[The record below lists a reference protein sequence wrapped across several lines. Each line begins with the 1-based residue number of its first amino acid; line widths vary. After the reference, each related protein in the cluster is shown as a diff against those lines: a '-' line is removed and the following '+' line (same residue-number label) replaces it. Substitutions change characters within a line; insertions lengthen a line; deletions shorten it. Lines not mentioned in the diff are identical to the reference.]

1 MKKYL
6 LLLLLPLIFCASC
19 TEDGRFLPEWL
30 NTGNLE
36 TTTYSIDLTRD
47 TLLHTAKGAEIR
59 IAAGSI
65 TAGSSKTVKLA
76 IQEAYNITD
85 MIKAGL
91 TTQSSSKPLSSGG
104 MISIKV
110 EESEARIV
118 KPLQVKIPSENA
130 ERNMQLFRGNEDK
143 DGHVDWVDPQ
153 PLAPPKVF
161 DTIAAGKALFNNNC
175 RACHELTKDATGP
188 SLAFITRRRDKAWLK
203 QFIHNSA
210 KLIAD
215 GDPLANCLYRKWN
228 KTAMTAFPTLTDAEL
243 ESLYR
248 YIEQESRY
256 LNPADFPDFKAS
268 LDSCAVYANTK
279 KALQGKRKELIAG
292 NGAEVVY
299 HYADSLYHVFNGPEN
314 MVVPKADFSTYY
326 QFNITNFGWYN
337 VDAFIM
343 DMPGFVPSSLK
354 ARLGGDFRGHTNIYL
369 IIPGAKVFV
378 SGGLLK
384 DETEVYGFFTDDG
397 ALPLPQ
403 GQEAYLMAFTENEDR
418 ITFGLTRFTT
428 DRNLELT
435 VTPAVISKEEMNSR
449 IKALNLDKLRIEA
462 ADAPNADSIRK
473 VDRQLKDVELL
484 KPKGSD
490 CSCLLP
496 VADSSLGDGGNEVR
510 R

>member
-6 LLLLLPLIFCASC
+6 FLLLPVLFCASC

-30 NTGNLE
+30 DTGNLE
-36 TTTYSIDLTRD
+36 TTSYNIDLTRD
-47 TLLHTAKGAEIR
+47 TLLRTARGAEIR

-65 TAGSSKTVKLA
+65 TAGSKKTVKLA
-76 IQEAYNITD
+76 IQEAYSITD
-85 MIKAGL
+85 MIRAGL
-91 TTQSSSKPLSSGG
+91 TTQSGNKPLSSGG
-104 MISIKV
+104 MISIKA
-110 EESEARIV
+110 EEPEARIV

-130 ERNMQLFRGNEDK
+130 ERNMQLFKGREDK

-161 DTIAAGKALFNNNC
+161 DTIAAGKALFDNNC
-175 RACHELTKDATGP
+175 RACHGLTKDATGP
-188 SLAFITRRRDKAWLK
+188 SLAFITRRRSKEWLT

-210 KLIAD
+210 RLIAD

-243 ESLYR
+243 ENLYR
-248 YIEQESRY
+248 YIDQESRH

-268 LDSCAVYANTK
+268 FDSCAVYANTK
-279 KALQGKRKELIAG
+279 KALQEKREVLISQ
-292 NGAEVVY
+292 NGPEVVY
-299 HYADSLYHVFNGPEN
+299 HYTDSLYHIFKGPEN
-314 MVVPKADFSTYY
+314 MVLPKADFSTYY

-343 DMPGFVPSSLK
+343 DLPGFVPSNLK
-354 ARLGGDFRGHTNIYL
+354 AKLGGNFRGHTNIYL
-369 IIPGAKVFV
+369 IIPGSKVFV

-397 ALPLPQ
+397 ALPLPR
-403 GQEAYLMAFTENEDR
+403 GQEAYLMAFTEKDDQ
-418 ITFGLTRFTT
+418 ITFGLTHFITS
-428 DRNLELT
+428 RNLALT
-435 VTPAVISKEEMNSR
+435 VTPAAISKEEMNSR

-496 VADSSLGDGGNEVR
+496 TDTMSDGGDEVK
-510 R
+510 